1 MIKLIDILRESKQ
14 VGMLYHFTNSSF
26 LNSIKEK
33 GIKFEPDNSGLYS
46 NQFYIATTRDKSG
59 KGLFKHLGY
68 KDLNIRITLDG
79 NKISERYKIEPINVE
94 NIWNKDE
101 FEEEGTPIIS
111 KFTEFFEERILSN
124 REGYLNPKYFI
135 NIDNV

>member
-1 MIKLIDILRESKQ
+1 MIKLLDLIEAKQ
-14 VGMLYHFTNSSF
+14 AGILYHFTNSSF
-26 LNSIKEK
+26 LNNIKEK
-33 GIKFEPDNSGLYS
+33 GIKFEPDNSGLYP
-46 NQFYIATTRDKSG
+46 NQFYVAATRDKSG
-59 KGLFKHLGY
+59 KGLFKYLDY
-68 KDLNIRITLDG
+68 KDLNVRITLDG

-124 REGYLNPKYFI
+124 REGYLDPRYFI
-135 NIDNV
+135 NIESV